1 MFKSYKKFVIYSLLI
16 PLPFILF
23 LVVLLYVYDPLQL
36 YHEPWFRKKTYHDDM
51 RIQAKGIIDHNDF
64 DSVILGTSM
73 LENTSAKEASYKL
86 GGRFV
91 NLSISGGTFQERAAI
106 LKYILKHKQI
116 KNVIYSL
123 DSFTLVN
130 GDNNKTNL
138 KQFDFLYNKNTYDD
152 FKIYLN
158 KKNIKC
164 FLVFSR
170 KEKCIGKN
178 DDLENLTSWINQEN
192 NKKLFGGFEKWI
204 KSPYFKK
211 EVADNIYS
219 KTIEKFFDLNFK
231 INNLDYINKNLINI
245 VENNSY
251 VSFYFIVPTYSRLFY
266 KMNKYDIYFKSN
278 PKEHFLKYKFYLTY
292 LICSFSKY
300 PNVKIYGFDNLD
312 YADNLSNYKD
322 PVHYNIDMNS
332 MQLDAIRNQTNI
344 LTPENMDEY
353 FKIMEE
359 KIKNYDLNPL
369 IEQIKAS
376 GILDK

>member
-64 DSVILGTSM
+64 DSVIFGTSM
-73 LENTSAKEASYKL
+73 LQNTSSSEASAKL
-86 GGRFV
+86 GGQFA
-91 NLSISGGTFQERAAI
+91 NLSISGGTFQERAVI

-130 GDNNKTNL
+130 GDNDKTNL
-138 KQFDFLYNKNTYDD
+138 KQFDFLYNKNIYDD

-158 KKNIKC
+158 RKFIKC
-164 FLVFSR
+164 SLTFSN
-170 KEKCIGKN
+170 KKKCVGN
-178 DDLENLTSWINQEN
+178 DDKLETLTYWINHKN
-192 NKKLFGGFEKWI
+192 NKKLFGGFENWLDSSRLKREVI
-204 KSPYFKK
+204 NNINFK
-211 EVADNIYS
+211 V
-219 KTIEKFFDLNFK
+219 EKKHFDLNFK
-231 INNLDYINKNLINI
+231 INNLDYINKNLISI
-245 VENNSY
+245 VESNSHT
-251 VSFYFIVPTYSRLFY
+251 SFHFIIPTYSRLFY
-266 KMNKYDIYFKSN
+266 KMNKYDNYFQSDSM
-278 PKEHFLKYKFYLTY
+278 EHFFKYKFYLTY
-292 LICSFSKY
+292 LVCSFSKY
-300 PNVKIYGFDNLD
+300 PNIKIYGFDNLD